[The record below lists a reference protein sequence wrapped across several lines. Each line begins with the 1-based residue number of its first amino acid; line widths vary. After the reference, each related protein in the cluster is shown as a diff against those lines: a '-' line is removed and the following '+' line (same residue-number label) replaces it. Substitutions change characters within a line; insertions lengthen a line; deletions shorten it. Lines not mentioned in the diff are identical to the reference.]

1 MPDVRLGTSNVLEAW
16 SNRRDREAQME
27 MTARKTM
34 TRLVIAGVLVGSGWL
49 AGAMYAQGSKSV
61 KKDFLNPT
69 PGRFSGAV
77 VAYTGGTKLI
87 YVSGQVGRGDDLKTQ
102 AVAAYQNV
110 LKQLSAAGAGPEDV
124 IKLNTYI
131 ANFTAADRAPYDEAK
146 KQVFPQN
153 DMPASTM
160 VGVQSLIGT
169 SRIEV
174 EAVAVIKE

>member
-1 MPDVRLGTSNVLEAW
+1 
-16 SNRRDREAQME
+16 
-27 MTARKTM
+27 M
-34 TRLVIAGVLVGSGWL
+34 TRFGIAGALVASGWL
-49 AGAMYAQGSKSV
+49 AGAIAAQGSKSV

-110 LKQLSAAGAGPEDV
+110 LRQLSAAGAGPEDV

-131 ANFTAADRAPYDEAK
+131 ANFTAADRAAYDEAK

-160 VGVQSLIGT
+160 VGVQSLV
-169 SRIEV
+169 SPQNRIEV